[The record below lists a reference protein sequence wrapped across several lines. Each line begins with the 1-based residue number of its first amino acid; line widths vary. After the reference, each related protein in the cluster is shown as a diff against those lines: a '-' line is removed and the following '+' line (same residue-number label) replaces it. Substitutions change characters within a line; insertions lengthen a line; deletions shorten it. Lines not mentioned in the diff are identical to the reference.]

1 MAPLIKY
8 DYFGREFG
16 IILAM
21 FLGFGFGF
29 FLEKAGFG
37 SSKKLCDVWY
47 GRDFAVVRVMF
58 TAIIVAMLGVFGL
71 HYMGLLDMDQLY
83 INPTFIYSQIIG
95 GFLLGAGFS
104 IGGYCP
110 GTSAVAIASGKLDG
124 LIFTIGFLIGVIL
137 FSEMFPLFENLYTA
151 GSLGRKFLY
160 EPFGISPGLTVFII
174 VLIALGTFKLIGWI
188 EKKVNTG
195 EKK

>member
-8 DYFGREFG
+8 EYFGREFG

-37 SSKKLCDVWY
+37 SGKKLCDVWY
-47 GRDFAVVRVMF
+47 GRDFAVIRVMF
-58 TAIIVAMLGVFGL
+58 TAVVVAMLGIFGM
-71 HYMGLLDMDQLY
+71 HYAGLMDLDQLY
-83 INPTFIYSQIIG
+83 INPTFLYAQIVG

-110 GTSAVAIASGKLDG
+110 GTSAVAISSGKLDG
-124 LIFTIGFLIGVIL
+124 LVFTIGFLVGIVL
-137 FSEMFPLFENLYTA
+137 FSEMFPVFENLYNS
-151 GSLGRKFLY
+151 GSMGRKFLY
-160 EPFGISPGLTVFII
+160 EPFGISPGLAVFLV
-174 VLIALGTFKLIGWI
+174 VLMAIGTFVFVGWI
-188 EKKVNTG
+188 EKKVNKG
-195 EKK
+195 KES